1 MKMNRKLETDTTELD
16 VAIVWPADSLDEVDD
31 EAFARAIAEGRAAE
45 QRELVDA

>member
-1 MKMNRKLETDTTELD
+1 MKLNRKHETATTDLG
-16 VAIVWPADSLDEVDD
+16 AMGVWPADTLDEIDD

>member
-1 MKMNRKLETDTTELD
+1 MKLNRKHETDPTEHD
-16 VAIVWPADSLDEVDD
+16 VSVVWPTDTLDEVDD